1 MTDIYKNNL
10 SAQSVIRN
18 AVARSNKALNKYN
31 EGIHMNTEEL
41 SSEPNDRTGYDCG
54 MERELINNQ

>member
-1 MTDIYKNNL
+1 MDIFKGNL

-31 EGIHMNTEEL
+31 ESMHMNTEEI
-41 SSEPNDRTGYDCG
+41 SGIPNDRTAYDCG
-54 MERELINNQ
+54 MEKELINNK

>member
-1 MTDIYKNNL
+1 MDIFKNNL

-31 EGIHMNTEEL
+31 ESMHQSTEQL
-41 SSEPNDRTGYDCG
+41 SGESNDRTGYDCG
-54 MERELINNQ
+54 IEMELINNQ